1 MEKATPDEK
10 MKTLLEANKDSLDRI
25 KRTKDTWVK
34 IDERGDIPPVVIVEK
49 NGEDLC
55 TVFAP
60 QVDKMMGLRA
70 AQVLRQGFDPDYMTV
85 MFDAHYAQGK
95 KDESEEEFAERFP
108 AGSMQKMCDEENACA
123 VGLITDC
130 IISARVGRN
139 GKLLMINLPYSYHG
153 KGSDFIWYDDKA
165 TISDENDPESE
176 ATFSGH
182 IPSAL
187 KSIMAEK
194 SLLESSELRSRLDAL
209 QKLAAETDLPDAPPE
224 LKELL
229 DKVRDTPD
237 LNLWELFGLDR
248 ETAQLHAGRAALTSL
263 MHKGFHALVG
273 ETVMM
278 DGRGFADPSVQ
289 AYPLHEVK

>member
-123 VGLITDC
+123 VGLT
-130 IISARVGRN
+130 
-139 GKLLMINLPYSYHG
+139 
-153 KGSDFIWYDDKA
+153 